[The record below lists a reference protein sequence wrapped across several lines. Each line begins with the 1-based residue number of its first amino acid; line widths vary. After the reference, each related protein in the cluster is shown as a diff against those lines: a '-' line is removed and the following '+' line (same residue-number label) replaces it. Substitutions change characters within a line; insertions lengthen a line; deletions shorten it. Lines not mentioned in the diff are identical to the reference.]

1 MEKLSARMKKKDVN
15 KKISARM
22 KKKRNM
28 KQLGWKKSE
37 FPLDPLVCW
46 PRGQCSEA
54 NPQMRLEH
62 NVPLCPSTGD
72 TC

>member
-1 MEKLSARMKKKDVN
+1 MSKKKSARMEKLSARMKKKDVN

-37 FPLDPLVCW
+37 FPLE
-46 PRGQCSEA
+46 PRVLATRPVQ
-54 NPQMRLEH
+54 
-62 NVPLCPSTGD
+62 
-72 TC
+72 